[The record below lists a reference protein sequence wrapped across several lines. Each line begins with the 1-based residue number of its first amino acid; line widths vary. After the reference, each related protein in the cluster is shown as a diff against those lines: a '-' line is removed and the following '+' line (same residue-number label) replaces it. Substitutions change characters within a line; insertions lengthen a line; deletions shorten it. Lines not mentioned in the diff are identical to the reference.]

1 MFTFVS
7 ITNCQRCFTILH
19 KRGEEVTMRKV
30 HFCKSIRAAK
40 AYAGFCRDEQE
51 IVEVFDEHKVR
62 VAHKC
67 IVNGKQK
74 WLAN

>member
-40 AYAGFCRDEQE
+40 SYAGFCRDEQE

-67 IVNGKQK
+67 FVKGKEK

>member
-40 AYAGFCRDEQE
+40 SYAGFCLDEHE
-51 IVEVFDEHKVR
+51 IIEVFDEHKVR

-67 IVNGKQK
+67 YANGKQK
-74 WLAN
+74 WFAN

>member
-19 KRGEEVTMRKV
+19 KRGEEVTRRKV

-40 AYAGFCRDEQE
+40 AYAGFCCDEHE
-51 IVEVFDEHKVR
+51 IVEIFDENDIR

-67 IVNGKQK
+67 IVNGKEK